1 VVKVFLLMESQGVL
15 LDWERVWS
23 AFSVSLASGPETS
36 VLVVWQTL
44 SVLESLGSILKVT
57 CTSSSKSLMYTK
69 ERKSYHSLIADDVT
83 QICEAHDQRILYLL

>member
-1 VVKVFLLMESQGVL
+1 VVKIFLLMDSQGAL

-36 VLVVWQTL
+36 VLVAWQTL

-57 CTSSSKSLMYTK
+57 STSSSKSLIYTK
-69 ERKSYHSLIADDVT
+69 ERKTYHSLITDAVT
-83 QICEAHDQRILYLL
+83 QVCEAHDQRILYLF